1 MLRQCCGHGFTGFTE
16 TWMKRRHHCWRVL
29 PVHFDGLNV
38 GSDSHLHLLSEWVPQ
53 LVASFHL
60 SLARICCIIGGI
72 TTDAMSNTRKVA
84 HLCGA
89 VVFGPSKNSSR
100 FVALTVEKDICRI
113 LLAPYHPWIEPFRSS
128 ENDISVKWLAHAF
141 PTCEYCSG
149 SGPKE

>member
-1 MLRQCCGHGFTGFTE
+1 MGT
-16 TWMKRRHHCWRVL
+16 
-29 PVHFDGLNV
+29 
-38 GSDSHLHLLSEWVPQ
+38 Q
-53 LVASFHL
+53 LVASIHL

-72 TTDAMSNTRKVA
+72 TTDAMRNTRKVA

-128 ENDISVKWLAHAF
+128 ENDMSVKWLAQTYQHMPSLPVNIAVAVGLK
-141 PTCEYCSG
+141 SKG
-149 SGPKE
+149 GR